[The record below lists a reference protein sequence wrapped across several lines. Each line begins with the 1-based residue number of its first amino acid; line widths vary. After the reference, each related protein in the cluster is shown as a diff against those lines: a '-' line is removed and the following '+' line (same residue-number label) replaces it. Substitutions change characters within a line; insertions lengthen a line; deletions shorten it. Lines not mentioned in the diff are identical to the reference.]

1 MSGTWSHLARC
12 LDLQED
18 DVARAIRSGASTR
31 ELLAHLA
38 AISAPDTGVAKVMLV
53 FARMA
58 TTACEWLDGGLRVG
72 LTADGNG
79 TLVDA
84 TTDLG
89 GGLLE
94 RALPAI
100 VLHAPLA
107 EFTRAIDRVPRMI
120 APLQMISRSGQ
131 HLVLTASALVR
142 RTSAPPPPIEIA
154 AESLFVRAPAPLPAR
169 RVHPE
174 SMRSLPT
181 LGAGEP
187 ASEPTPDAVDGGWD
201 D

>member
-1 MSGTWSHLARC
+1 MMSGTWSHLARC

-38 AISAPDTGVAKVMLV
+38 AISAPDTGVAKVLLV

-58 TTACEWLDGGLRVG
+58 TTACEWLDGGLRVE
-72 LTADGNG
+72 LATDGSG
-79 TLVDA
+79 TRVDL

-94 RALPAI
+94 RALPT
-100 VLHAPLA
+100 VTLRVPLA

-120 APLQMISRSGQ
+120 APLQVVSRGGT

-142 RTSAPPPPIEIA
+142 KTSAPPPPIEIA
-154 AESLFVRAPAPLPAR
+154 AESLFVHAPAPLPAT

-174 SMRSLPT
+174 SMRLPAV
-181 LGAGEP
+181 GAAEP
-187 ASEPTPDAVDGGWD
+187 ASAPGTEGIDGGWD